1 MPSST
6 SVSELA
12 KVLGTARA
20 PLLLDVRPEQAF
32 EAGEHLVA
40 GAIWRSPKQLE
51 QWCDHLPRDRPVL
64 VYCVHGHEVSQGVA
78 STLES
83 NGISASYLAG
93 GFAAW
98 STQSSAQAQAR
109 TGGRRPFNM
118 GYA

>member
-51 QWCDHLPRDRPVL
+51 
-64 VYCVHGHEVSQGVA
+64 HGATTCPG
-78 STLES
+78 T
-83 NGISASYLAG
+83 GRC
-93 GFAAW
+93 W
-98 STQSSAQAQAR
+98 STAFMDTR
-109 TGGRRPFNM
+109 
-118 GYA
+118 